1 MSPEVTVDLR
11 DVRFTSES
19 GRQTRQPASRLR
31 AKLGN
36 RKHTSVRAAAYAVP
50 NSFVTAHLSRRRN
63 SPSVRRQIKAH
74 KPWVRVMSK
83 FDSIASPTVRAA
95 DNLEPSFVHEDQIR
109 VAKHKLSDHLAR
121 RKKRPN
127 VLIYMMDD
135 VGWGDFGCYGGGIA
149 VGAPTP
155 NFDKLARGG
164 LQLTSCYSEPSC
176 SPSRA
181 TLQTGRARRR
191 TAGF

>member
-1 MSPEVTVDLR
+1 MGE
-11 DVRFTSES
+11 
-19 GRQTRQPASRLR
+19 G
-31 AKLGN
+31 
-36 RKHTSVRAAAYAVP
+36 
-50 NSFVTAHLSRRRN
+50 
-63 SPSVRRQIKAH
+63 
-74 KPWVRVMSK
+74 MSK

-95 DNLEPSFVHEDQIR
+95 DNLEPSFVHGDQIR
-109 VAKHKLSDHLAR
+109 MAKHKLSDHLAR

-127 VLIYMMDD
+127 ILIYMMDD

-181 TLQTGRARRR
+181 TLQTGRVPHRHGLHRPPMYGEPGGLQGEMTIAQLLSEQD
-191 TAGF
+191 T

>member
-1 MSPEVTVDLR
+1 MSQFDPI
-11 DVRFTSES
+11 
-19 GRQTRQPASRLR
+19 ASR
-31 AKLGN
+31 
-36 RKHTSVRAAAYAVP
+36 
-50 NSFVTAHLSRRRN
+50 
-63 SPSVRRQIKAH
+63 
-74 KPWVRVMSK
+74 
-83 FDSIASPTVRAA
+83 TVRTA
-95 DNLEPSFVHEDQIR
+95 DYLEPSFFHGAQVEI
-109 VAKHKLSDHLAR
+109 AKRKLADHLAR

-127 VLIYMMDD
+127 ILIYMMDD

-181 TLQTGRARRR
+181 TLQTGRLPHRHGLHRPPMYGEPGGVAGRNDDCSTFVRCRIRDTSGREVAPRRER
-191 TAGF
+191 